1 MTTYKDFL
9 GVNICIYDPI
19 LTDTGAVGG
28 NTLGYVTGGIYRYTN
43 TANNGNVSNLTEHT
57 TPQTMVL
64 LNLHRNGPFGYPMW
78 KQTRVSQNHLSRAHR
93 LTNTFTYVQEP
104 GAKIGDKQARY
115 GDIVNL
121 TEPVIAQNLP
131 ISVIGEVSL
140 YNDQLGVF
148 RMKPVELKTAF
159 NNETEFFANKQAN
172 EYFNTVL
179 ETDDNY
185 EALIEMYLDGGLE
198 DEGSMLDSF
207 SLFTYRQTIWP
218 KAQYA
223 YLDDTRSRNH
233 FVNTFWR
240 SNRTDR
246 TQLNV
251 DNGFSVTVP
260 SQSMWPLDAREDFAT
275 RTMPTINTSS
285 FADDEVSTY
294 DIGGKSSDN
303 AESGPGILQNRY
315 SSFTNGGRF
324 FRTTGAPILFPTI
337 GFPFTASID
346 NLLTSS
352 AVYSRLHTLKNYY
365 SPINPSG
372 PKLHTTQELKADFED
387 STATANTN
395 AAFFSNH
402 TASIFNGTAF
412 WDAPRQSGKEPF
424 YDSYSLFSEETRRKG
439 KGFTKIPEFRISNHV
454 EFYLNNSLETEL
466 EDIFEISG
474 ALGQENA
481 TTSTNNFYKILSN
494 SDFLKH
500 FDVVKS
506 DHKDLAQ
513 ESIIKIKCKAI
524 KKLLPYKG
532 FYPADRCVQLSQQFY
547 ASYKDG
553 INPPRPLNLGKINNA
568 ITMADFDQFA
578 TKPLIEPLFS
588 PGILFNTIKSGVA
601 VDWPVIFG
609 DDYISESFIFDE
621 DNELGIAAGS
631 VDFSTRVLANE
642 WGQNE
647 MYTHLGGTTYQTIR
661 NNVLLGHTRNSST
674 PGDYQSIYTTRI
686 PFEALVDPA
695 PYLSNKSLVLQEPHP
710 FAIGETTL
718 KTRWTG
724 LGDPLYKKMMSNFLA
739 EVPDFYL
746 KDEGMR
752 TISSLEEQSP
762 EFGNAVS
769 GTFYLMR
776 VKMTKSRNKANQ
788 LIGGYNGIQLT
799 PPQDVVDQSG
809 QPGTSPGD
817 GDDKFTVRE
826 TLTMYSR
833 PTAFGPPVIG
843 DGKSMPSEISGTTN
857 NGGLEFHLGSSW
869 GYNFPYTPPYY
880 HGESWCDLIFYAN
893 ETKKYSLEEIM
904 SQCREFPYYTRYW
917 SPSHQDAMRD
927 LTGYTGS
934 TSTGVYSNYA
944 SSSDQ
949 YPPWIRMITEQSVY
963 YDTASST
970 TDIRGLDDNN
980 ATDWR
985 SKDDLFDDSTKKFYW
1000 SRPRENSLLPEERA
1014 PFWIQTGPQSPYHV
1028 NNNAM
1033 QLSSSVNI
1041 FGKGTVKTIRSR
1053 TNGQATE
1060 VASGDTVKGKTRWI
1074 IQPKFETP
1082 ILNFNR
1088 FDQLKEYKNEGG
1100 ALVLGSR
1107 EFLDPVRE
1115 TCTTPTFGKSQ
1126 VPRGMWHQYGDLP
1139 KENEGIYLQV
1149 SDVPDTWLRGALG
1162 VRRNSKK
1169 IKSLADLVGFSKEEV
1184 RLGEVANVKEI
1195 SEAVVAVP
1203 FIEKDGT
1210 RKFFSIPRKDIDSC
1224 IGAVKR
1230 EIDPDT
1236 FVEGDAPK
1244 AGNSVFQMVKNMQK
1258 YVFPPSMDFVRYK
1271 QIDPFAMYIFE
1282 FKHNL
1287 SKQDLS
1293 DIWQNLS
1300 PEIGTRMEEAE
1311 ASISHELLAHELLGG
1326 GAVVKNGVLDDN
1338 AEGNGIPSNI
1348 QWMVFKAKKRAKTN
1362 YFDKVVAK
1370 KGTTE
1375 DTSSQKLENAQGQT
1389 GDDLG
1394 VTYNWP
1400 YDFFSLVEL
1409 VKIDTEISFANIE
1422 NDDKGQKSIKKV
1434 ESKKTRDPSM
1444 INKARGKGRAE

>member
-28 NTLGYVTGGIYRYTN
+28 NTLGYVTGGTYRYTN
-43 TANNGNVSNLTEHT
+43 TAGNGNVSNLTEHT

-64 LNLHRNGPFGYPMW
+64 LNLHRHGPFGYPMW
-78 KQTRVSQNHLSRAHR
+78 KQMRVSQNHLSRAHR

-115 GDIVNL
+115 GDIVTL

-148 RMKPVELKTAF
+148 RMRPVELKTAF

-172 EYFNTVL
+172 EYFNTIL

-246 TQLNV
+246 RQVNA
-251 DNGFSVTVP
+251 DNGFSITVP

-275 RTMPTINTSS
+275 RTIPTINTVS
-285 FADDEVSTY
+285 FGDDKVEEY
-294 DIGGKSSDN
+294 DIGGHDADN

-315 SSFTNGGRF
+315 SSFTNGGF
-324 FRTTGAPILFPTI
+324 FFTTTGIPTLFGTTAPATP
-337 GFPFTASID
+337 PSKVSVD

-372 PKLHTTQELKADFED
+372 PKLPATLELKADFEN
-387 STATANTN
+387 SLATASTD

-402 TASIFNGTAF
+402 TASIFNGTAV

-454 EFYLNNSLETEL
+454 EFYLNNSLEAEL

-481 TTSTNNFYKILSN
+481 TTSTNNFYKVLSN

-532 FYPADRCVQLSQQFY
+532 FYPADRCTQLSQQFY
-547 ASYKDG
+547 ESYKDG
-553 INPPRPLNLGKINNA
+553 INPPREGTLGSIQGVGLG
-568 ITMADFDQFA
+568 DFEQFA
-578 TKPLIEPLFS
+578 TKPVIEPLFS

-601 VDWPVIFG
+601 VDWPIIFG
-609 DDYISESFIFDE
+609 EDYVSVAQSDDGDDETDPFSF
-621 DNELGIAAGS
+621 
-631 VDFSTRVLANE
+631 DFSTRVFATERGIRSGSNAT
-642 WGQNE
+642 Q
-647 MYTHLGGTTYQTIR
+647 YQTKF
-661 NNVLLGHTRNSST
+661 NNVLLGHTNNSNT
-674 PGDYQSIYTTRI
+674 RGDFQSMFTTRI

-710 FAIGETTL
+710 FALGETTIS
-718 KTRWTG
+718 TRWTG

-739 EVPDFYL
+739 EVPDFFL

-762 EFGNAVS
+762 EFGNAEA
-769 GTFYLMR
+769 GNFYLMR

-788 LIGGYNGIQLT
+788 LLGGYDGIQLT

-809 QPGTSPGD
+809 TPGSAPNL

-833 PTAFGPPVIG
+833 PSAFGPPVIG
-843 DGKSMPSEISGTTN
+843 DGKYRDY
-857 NGGLEFHLGSSW
+857 GGIESHLGSSW

-880 HGESWCDLIFYAN
+880 HGESWCDLIFYAD

-934 TSTGVYSNYA
+934 SATGIYNNYITSGSQN
-944 SSSDQ
+944 
-949 YPPWIRMITEQSVY
+949 PPWSRLIHSQSVRFPNLTVDSK
-963 YDTASST
+963 YDADFDQWQDPSDLYPTSDPNTLKWAEPFVGIFST
-970 TDIRGLDDNN
+970 VG
-980 ATDWR
+980 
-985 SKDDLFDDSTKKFYW
+985 
-1000 SRPRENSLLPEERA
+1000 RA
-1014 PFWIQTGPQSPYHV
+1014 AVVNQYHWYNIGPQSPMHV

-1041 FGKGTVKTIRSR
+1041 FGKGTVKTMRSKS
-1053 TNGQATE
+1053 NGETRE

-1088 FDQLKEYKNEGG
+1088 FDQLEEYLNPTNQKPRTGTRKFE
-1100 ALVLGSR
+1100 
-1107 EFLDPVRE
+1107 DPVRE
-1115 TCTTPTFGKSQ
+1115 TCTAPQFAKSQ

-1149 SDVPDTWLRGALG
+1149 SDIPDAWLRGALG
-1162 VRRNSKK
+1162 VTRGSKK
-1169 IKSLADLVGFSKEEV
+1169 VKSLADLVGFSKEEV
-1184 RLGEVANVKEI
+1184 RLGEVANVKQI

-1230 EIDPDT
+1230 EVDPDT
-1236 FVEGDAPK
+1236 FVSGGAPK
-1244 AGNSVFQMVKNMQK
+1244 AGNSVYQMVKNMQK

-1271 QIDPFAMYIFE
+1271 EIDPFAMYIFE

-1348 QWMVFKAKKRAKTN
+1348 QWMVFKAKRRAKTN

-1375 DTSSQKLENAQGQT
+1375 DTSLQKLENAQGQT

-1409 VKIDTEISFANIE
+1409 VKIDAEISFGNIE

-1434 ESKKTRDPSM
+1434 ESKKTRAPSM
-1444 INKARGKGRAE
+1444 VNKARGKGRTE